1 MISFTTYFDIE
12 TGEVNSRNSSGD
24 VGKSIRP
31 LCYYCS
37 FIVHQHQPDERRHML
52 MLSPSSSLP
61 HVCSA
66 FWPESVVHSLG
77 CHSTHHPAIHPVK
90 KEIDVK
96 KVNAR
101 PDWLSVS

>member
-1 MISFTTYFDIE
+1 
-12 TGEVNSRNSSGD
+12 
-24 VGKSIRP
+24 
-31 LCYYCS
+31 
-37 FIVHQHQPDERRHML
+37 ML
-52 MLSPSSSLP
+52 RLSPSSSLP

-96 KVNAR
+96 KVNVQA
-101 PDWLSVS
+101 

>member
-1 MISFTTYFDIE
+1 MWAKHQITML
-12 TGEVNSRNSSGD
+12 
-24 VGKSIRP
+24 P
-31 LCYYCS
+31 LQFHCAP
-37 FIVHQHQPDERRHML
+37 QQPDERRHML

-77 CHSTHHPAIHPVK
+77 CHSTHHPAIHPGK

-96 KVNAR
+96 KVNIQA
-101 PDWLSVS
+101 